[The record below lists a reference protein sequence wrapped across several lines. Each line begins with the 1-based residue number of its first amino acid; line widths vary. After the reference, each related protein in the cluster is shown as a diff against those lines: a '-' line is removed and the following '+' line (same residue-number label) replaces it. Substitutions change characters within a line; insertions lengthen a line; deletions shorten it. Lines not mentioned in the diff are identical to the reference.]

1 MSILSLALTVV
12 AYLLGSLSAAIV
24 VCRLLRLPDPRSAGS
39 RNPGATNVLRIGGKW
54 PAFLT
59 LAGDLLKGVLPVL
72 AAHALHLPPWG
83 LAAVMF
89 AAFLGHLYPLYF
101 GFVGGKG
108 VATTLGVVLAMSPP
122 VGLATCLTWLAT
134 AAITR
139 YSSLA
144 ALVAVGLTPIYTV
157 LWTRQ
162 PALAVATLLIAV
174 ILTWRHRENI
184 ARLRAGTESRI
195 GRKKTAPSTP

>member
-1 MSILSLALTVV
+1 MFMLSLTLTVV
-12 AYLLGSLSAAIV
+12 AYLLGSLSAAVV
-24 VCRLLRLPDPRSAGS
+24 VCRLLRLPDPRTEGS

-72 AAHALHLPPWG
+72 LAHALHLPAWG
-83 LAAVMF
+83 LATVMF

-108 VATTLGVVLAMSPP
+108 VATMLGVVLAMSPP

-134 AAITR
+134 AAVTR

-144 ALVAVGLTPIYTV
+144 ALVAAGLTPVYTFM
-157 LWTRQ
+157 WTRQ
-162 PALAVATLLIAV
+162 PALALATLLIAA
-174 ILTWRHRENI
+174 ILIWRHRDNI
-184 ARLRAGTESRI
+184 ARLRAGAETRI
-195 GRKKTAPSTP
+195 GRKTTTPSTP

>member
-1 MSILSLALTVV
+1 MSLTSLGLTVV
-12 AYLLGSLSAAIV
+12 AYLMGSLSAAIV
-24 VCRLLRLPDPRSAGS
+24 VCRMLGLPDPRTQGS

-59 LAGDLLKGVLPVL
+59 LAGDVLKGVLPVL
-72 AAHALHLPPWG
+72 AAHALHLPPVG

-89 AAFLGHLYPLYF
+89 AAFLGHLFPLYF
-101 GFVGGKG
+101 GFAGGKG

-122 VGLATCLTWLAT
+122 VGLATCVTWLGM
-134 AAITR
+134 AAATR

-144 ALVAVGLTPIYTV
+144 ALVAVGVTPVYTL

-162 PALAVATLLIAV
+162 PALAVATALIAL

-195 GRKKTAPSTP
+195 GQKKAAP

>member
-1 MSILSLALTVV
+1 MLLSVALTVV

-24 VCRLLRLPDPRSAGS
+24 VCRLLGLPDPRREGS

-72 AAHALHLPPWG
+72 AAHALGLPPWG

-89 AAFLGHLYPLYF
+89 AAFMGHLYPLYF
-101 GFVGGKG
+101 GFSGGKG

-122 VGLATCLTWLAT
+122 VGLAACLTWLAT

-144 ALVAVGLTPIYTV
+144 ALVAVGLTPVYTL

-162 PALAVATLLIAV
+162 AALTLATALIAA
-174 ILTWRHRENI
+174 ILAWRHRENI

-195 GRKKTAPSTP
+195 GRKRSAPETP

>member
-1 MSILSLALTVV
+1 MLLSVALTVV

-24 VCRLLRLPDPRSAGS
+24 VCRLLGLPDPRREGS

-72 AAHALHLPPWG
+72 AAHALGLPSWG

-89 AAFLGHLYPLYF
+89 AAFMGHLYPLYF
-101 GFVGGKG
+101 GFSGGKG

-122 VGLATCLTWLAT
+122 VGLAACLTWLAT

-144 ALVAVGLTPIYTV
+144 ALVAVGLTPVYTL

-162 PALAVATLLIAV
+162 AALVLATALIAA
-174 ILTWRHRENI
+174 ILTWRHRDNI

-195 GRKKTAPSTP
+195 GRKRSAPESP

>member
-1 MSILSLALTVV
+1 MLLSVALTVV

-24 VCRLLRLPDPRSAGS
+24 VCRLLGLPDPRREGS

-72 AAHALHLPPWG
+72 AAHALGLPLWG

-89 AAFLGHLYPLYF
+89 AAFMGHLYPLYF
-101 GFVGGKG
+101 GFSGGKG

-122 VGLATCLTWLAT
+122 VGLAACLTWLAT

-144 ALVAVGLTPIYTV
+144 ALVAVGLTPVYTL

-162 PALAVATLLIAV
+162 AALTLATALIAA
-174 ILTWRHRENI
+174 ILAWRHRENI

-195 GRKKTAPSTP
+195 GRKRSAPETP

>member
-1 MSILSLALTVV
+1 MLLSVALTVV

-24 VCRLLRLPDPRSAGS
+24 VCRLLGLPDPRREGS

-72 AAHALHLPPWG
+72 AAQALGLPPWG

-89 AAFLGHLYPLYF
+89 AAFMGHLYPLYF
-101 GFVGGKG
+101 GFSGGKG

-122 VGLATCLTWLAT
+122 VGLAACLTWLVT

-144 ALVAVGLTPIYTV
+144 ALVSIGLTPLYTL
-157 LWTRQ
+157 LWTHQ
-162 PALAVATLLIAV
+162 AALTLATALIAA
-174 ILTWRHRENI
+174 ILAWRHRDNI
-184 ARLRAGTESRI
+184 ARLRAGTERRI
-195 GRKKTAPSTP
+195 GRKRSAPETP